1 MFGNV
6 NDKQYPCICENG
18 MYVTHICKKARHN
31 KTKEIRMFN

>member
-18 MYVTHICKKARHN
+18 MYVVCHTYMQKSE
-31 KTKEIRMFN
+31 TQ